1 MYVSY
6 VMFVLLYFYIYNMCE
21 QGRW

>member
-6 VMFVLLYFYIYNMCE
+6 VMFE
-21 QGRW
+21 QRREKEWCGR